1 MKEEKTTNS
10 LPIERFIFV
19 ILAFAMGFF
28 AGSFVT
34 KKEQTNLVITNNQYG
49 KAVDTVLSQAITK
62 LQLSE
67 AKTDSL
73 ILKIE
78 KIDNEI
84 DSSYQNSYTFSVID
98 NNDSLLRAIQVRI
111 PATEK

>member
-1 MKEEKTTNS
+1 MKEEKTKS
-10 LPIERFIFV
+10 LPIEGFVFV

-34 KKEQTNLVITNNQYG
+34 KKKQTELVISNNQYG

-67 AKTDSL
+67 AETDSL

-78 KIDNEI
+78 KRDNEI

-98 NNDSLLRAIQVRI
+98 NNDSLLRAVQVRI
-111 PATEK
+111 PVAEK